1 MFVADFLGISNL
13 MDAEVT
19 GACDG
24 GCTVTVGDFTLT
36 AGCGE
41 TGARGPVKVVAR
53 PERLALLEHGAQPGN
68 CLPGMVE
75 RTVYVGSS
83 LQVMC
88 RLATGVQLQAT
99 ITNDGRE
106 TGLDQGTPVSVH
118 IPPDALRVL
127 RDESTAVARGDGDDD
142 ADGGG
147 QAPDSAEDAAD
158 RPVRT
163 APSI

>member
-1 MFVADFLGISNL
+1 
-13 MDAEVT
+13 VT
-19 GACDG
+19 GSCSG

-41 TGARGPVKVVAR
+41 TSARGPVKIVAR
-53 PERLALLEHGAQPGN
+53 PERLTLLEHGADRGN
-68 CLPGMVE
+68 ALPGMVE
-75 RTVYVGSS
+75 RTVYVGSN

-99 ITNDGRE
+99 ITNDGQG

-127 RDESTAVARGDGDDD
+127 RDEGTAVPRGDGD
-142 ADGGG
+142 GYG
-147 QAPDSAEDAAD
+147 QPPDSTEDAAD